1 MEGRGME
8 SKPPNE
14 PAKRSPTIK
23 RAGIEEHRHQG
34 RSEGLNGRKRSE
46 PKLVPLEHIPAARG
60 MVLKS
65 VHAPRAEIHAMSE
78 LLQRDYPGRKPGDIW
93 DAFRRVRDDRGAWNG
108 KHVALSEV
116 EIAILRGGYAA
127 GPTDA
132 RAARKEVLRRRP
144 GLNRNQLDW
153 IVRQLK
159 LGTRRAPAE
168 RWSPTDHGF
177 LMFWSQEKDIKH
189 FVTRLRR
196 TEAAIRARLSRYGAS
211 ARLRTRRGYTVR
223 EAAALLGVSRT
234 SISRWVAE
242 GQLRTES
249 QRNVHAISEDA
260 LRGFCKRHPAKVD
273 TRLCSPKVLPWLPK
287 AKGGRPFSGRRG
299 HLGHAHTCE
308 KCGRTI
314 RGNGYSNHVKVC
326 GLDSESSGSN
336 M

>member
-1 MEGRGME
+1 
-8 SKPPNE
+8 
-14 PAKRSPTIK
+14 
-23 RAGIEEHRHQG
+23 
-34 RSEGLNGRKRSE
+34 
-46 PKLVPLEHIPAARG
+46 
-60 MVLKS
+60 
-65 VHAPRAEIHAMSE
+65 MSE
-78 LLQRDYPGRKPGDIW
+78 LLQKDYPGRKPGDIW

-108 KHVALSEV
+108 KHVALSEA
-116 EIAILRGGYAA
+116 EITILRAGYAA
-127 GPTDA
+127 GPDNA
-132 RAARKEVLRRRP
+132 RAARKEVLRRRSD
-144 GLNRNQLDW
+144 LNRNQLDW
-153 IVRQLK
+153 IVRQLE

-189 FVTRLRR
+189 FVARLGR

-249 QRNVHAISEDA
+249 QHNVHAISEDA
-260 LRGFCKRHPAKVD
+260 LRGFCKRHPDKVD
-273 TRLCSPKVLPWLPK
+273 RRLCSPKVLSWLPK
-287 AKGGRPFSGRRG
+287 ARARRSFTGPRG
-299 HLGHAHTCE
+299 HLVHAHTCE

-326 GLDSESSGSN
+326 GLESESSGSN
-336 M
+336 V